1 MLDCPRSTPG
11 MQPAQPSRKAHAN
24 KKSAARCPWSI
35 HSAPQRK
42 PRTPMRLTEP
52 RPPLRLE
59 ALPSYCRHHVLSDSY
74 VLCFEQIRAVFAAS
88 PLLSHRFT
96 KPRGG
101 GYPTSYSSNRYSPK
115 SHTAVKKITSNAIR
129 KASQS
134 HRSMGFSANSAAV
147 ASVLAIS
154 SGVSNGNSSSGSNN
168 SRIRACAEIADSVV
182 PVTESPKLPRNST
195 NASCGTTPSSGTLY
209 STAKIGSSSSS
220 VINRNN
226 VLAHSLDRKIA
237 NGSDTERRNALS
249 VSLVCSRKNPGC
261 SISDAAKRNAI
272 HSNPGPNRRDSS
284 RVGSNVKLNSTTTI
298 KIKTTVVVSSSR
310 ERNSVRSS
318 LPSSTEVLENRLIYA
333 LAKVRI
339 ERRLAPFCVSATTVP
354 ASRRIP
360 RVASAEISDSPC
372 RLIKI
377 VEPAPWRR
385 HNVSANQLAPCGSS
399 PVDGSSRS
407 NTDGSCSSARAMAT
421 RWRIPRENVRT
432 KESRRS
438 NKPTSCSS
446 DSTRLAGS
454 GIPSSRANS
463 SRFSSAVSSS

>member
-1 MLDCPRSTPG
+1 MYFLTLMSFALNRSELFSQQVLYYHTDSQNPG
-11 MQPAQPSRKAHAN
+11 GR
-24 KKSAARCPWSI
+24 
-35 HSAPQRK
+35 
-42 PRTPMRLTEP
+42 
-52 RPPLRLE
+52 
-59 ALPSYCRHHVLSDSY
+59 
-74 VLCFEQIRAVFAAS
+74 
-88 PLLSHRFT
+88 
-96 KPRGG
+96 

-115 SHTAVKKITSNAIR
+115 SHTAVKKITSKAIR

-134 HRSMGFSANSAAV
+134 QRSAGFSANSAAV

-154 SGVSNGNSSSGSNN
+154 S
-168 SRIRACAEIADSVV
+168 DS
-182 PVTESPKLPRNST
+182 T
-195 NASCGTTPSSGTLY
+195 G
-209 STAKIGSSSSS
+209 
-220 VINRNN
+220 
-226 VLAHSLDRKIA
+226 
-237 NGSDTERRNALS
+237 
-249 VSLVCSRKNPGC
+249 
-261 SISDAAKRNAI
+261 
-272 HSNPGPNRRDSS
+272 
-284 RVGSNVKLNSTTTI
+284 VGSNVKLNSTTTI
-298 KIKTTVVVSSSR
+298 KIKTTVVVNSSR

-385 HNVSANQLAPCGSS
+385 HNVSANQLAPWGSS
-399 PVDGSSRS
+399 PVDGSSSS
-407 NTDGSCSSARAMAT
+407 NTDGSCSRARAMAT

-438 NKPTSCSS
+438 NKPTSCSN

-454 GIPSSRANS
+454 GIPSNRANS
-463 SRFSSAVSSS
+463 NRFSSAVSSS

>member
-1 MLDCPRSTPG
+1 MYFLTLMSFALNRSELFSQQVLYYHTDSQNPG
-11 MQPAQPSRKAHAN
+11 GR
-24 KKSAARCPWSI
+24 
-35 HSAPQRK
+35 
-42 PRTPMRLTEP
+42 
-52 RPPLRLE
+52 
-59 ALPSYCRHHVLSDSY
+59 
-74 VLCFEQIRAVFAAS
+74 
-88 PLLSHRFT
+88 
-96 KPRGG
+96 

-115 SHTAVKKITSNAIR
+115 SHTAVKKITSKAIR

-134 HRSMGFSANSAAV
+134 QRSAGFSANSAAV

-154 SGVSNGNSSSGSNN
+154 SGVSNGKSSRGSSN
-168 SRIRACAEIADSVV
+168 SRMRACAEIADSVV

-298 KIKTTVVVSSSR
+298 KIKTTVVVNNSR

-377 VEPAPWRR
+377 VEPAPWKR

-407 NTDGSCSSARAMAT
+407 NTDGSCSRARAMAT

-438 NKPTSCSS
+438 NKPTSCSN

-454 GIPSSRANS
+454 GIPSSLANS

>member
-1 MLDCPRSTPG
+1 MYFLTLMSFALNRSELFSQQVLYYHTDSQNPG
-11 MQPAQPSRKAHAN
+11 G
-24 KKSAARCPWSI
+24 
-35 HSAPQRK
+35 
-42 PRTPMRLTEP
+42 
-52 RPPLRLE
+52 
-59 ALPSYCRHHVLSDSY
+59 
-74 VLCFEQIRAVFAAS
+74 
-88 PLLSHRFT
+88 
-96 KPRGG
+96 RGV
-101 GYPTSYSSNRYSPK
+101 PNIIYSSNRYSPK

-134 HRSMGFSANSAAV
+134 HRSVGFSANSAAV
-147 ASVLAIS
+147 ASVLPIS
-154 SGVSNGNSSSGSNN
+154 SGVSNGNSSRGSSN
-168 SRIRACAEIADSVV
+168 SRMRACAEIADSVV

-220 VINRNN
+220 VINRKS

-237 NGSDTERRNALS
+237 NGSETERRNALR

-261 SISDAAKRNAI
+261 SISDAANRNAI

-354 ASRRIP
+354 ESRRIP

-385 HNVSANQLAPCGSS
+385 HNVSANQLAPWGSS

-407 NTDGSCSSARAMAT
+407 NTDGSCSRARAMAT

-432 KESRRS
+432 TESRRS
-438 NKPTSCSS
+438 NKPTSSS
-446 DSTRLAGS
+446 NDSTRLAGS

>member
-1 MLDCPRSTPG
+1 MVNSFGATKKAPYTDAPNRATTAAAPRSFAVILPPFTYF
-11 MQPAQPSRKAHAN
+11 
-24 KKSAARCPWSI
+24 
-35 HSAPQRK
+35 
-42 PRTPMRLTEP
+42 LT
-52 RPPLRLE
+52 LMSF
-59 ALPSYCRHHVLSDSY
+59 ALNRSELFSQQVLYYHTDS
-74 VLCFEQIRAVFAAS
+74 QN
-88 PLLSHRFT
+88 
-96 KPRGG
+96 PRGEG
-101 GYPTSYSSNRYSPK
+101 GTQHFHSSKRYSPK

-134 HRSMGFSANSAAV
+134 QRSTGFSAKSAAV

-154 SGVSNGNSSSGSNN
+154 SGVSNGNSSRGSSN
-168 SRIRACAEIADSVV
+168 SRMRACAEIADSVV

-209 STAKIGSSSSS
+209 RTAKIGSSSSS

-237 NGSDTERRNALS
+237 NGSETERRNALS

-360 RVASAEISDSPC
+360 RVASAEISDSPF
-372 RLIKI
+372 RLIKV

-385 HNVSANQLAPCGSS
+385 HNVSASQLAPCGSR

-407 NTDGSCSSARAMAT
+407 NTDGSCSRARAMAT

-438 NKPTSCSS
+438 NKPTSCSN
-446 DSTRLAGS
+446 DSTRLADS
-454 GIPSSRANS
+454 GIPSSLANS

>member
-1 MLDCPRSTPG
+1 MQIKNPLHDAHGQFIRRHKESPVHRCAQQSHHRRCAQKLCHHIAAIMYFLALMSFALNRSELFSQQVLYYHTDSQNPG
-11 MQPAQPSRKAHAN
+11 G
-24 KKSAARCPWSI
+24 
-35 HSAPQRK
+35 
-42 PRTPMRLTEP
+42 
-52 RPPLRLE
+52 
-59 ALPSYCRHHVLSDSY
+59 
-74 VLCFEQIRAVFAAS
+74 
-88 PLLSHRFT
+88 
-96 KPRGG
+96 RGV
-101 GYPTSYSSNRYSPK
+101 SNIIYSSNRYSPK

-134 HRSMGFSANSAAV
+134 HRSAGFSANSAAV

-154 SGVSNGNSSSGSNN
+154 SGVSNGNSSRGSSN
-168 SRIRACAEIADSVV
+168 SRMRACAEIADSVV

-385 HNVSANQLAPCGSS
+385 HKVSANQLAP
-399 PVDGSSRS
+399 
-407 NTDGSCSSARAMAT
+407 
-421 RWRIPRENVRT
+421 
-432 KESRRS
+432 
-438 NKPTSCSS
+438 
-446 DSTRLAGS
+446 
-454 GIPSSRANS
+454 
-463 SRFSSAVSSS
+463 